1 MSAIPCRSF
10 SDLQARRVS
19 FSEWS
24 GIQKSLVASRP
35 SRIGWDLTKYAEF
48 YQFAD
53 VPLSSIER
61 QEARKIIEP
70 FILLTERVNDQSSKT
85 GVESLCLQKCGG
97 EAMHQLVSN
106 WAYCPILQSELGAQ
120 EFPPFSLPRRGIGAP
135 LVERWTKRLGHLG
148 FHGQGDQPSSRCFR
162 QGEDVIL

>member
-70 FILLTERVNDQSSKT
+70 FILGITPLNRGLSWI
-85 GVESLCLQKCGG
+85 LQKRG
-97 EAMHQLVSN
+97 
-106 WAYCPILQSELGAQ
+106 
-120 EFPPFSLPRRGIGAP
+120 SLAN
-135 LVERWTKRLGHLG
+135 
-148 FHGQGDQPSSRCFR
+148 S
-162 QGEDVIL
+162 